1 MYYLGVL
8 DGIDKQTL
16 HDRMDRL
23 LDLTNLL
30 HAKRKKVRALSGGM
44 KRRLGIAQC
53 LLNDPPIFV
62 VDEPTAGLDPE
73 ERIRFR
79 NLLSD
84 LAEDK
89 TVLLSTHIAS
99 DIESSS
105 SHIGI
110 LENGA
115 ILYQGEVKDLLHT
128 AKEVSYETDLPRHEL
143 AAFKKRYLVYEQKDT
158 AQGLRL
164 RFLCYSQPE
173 KDFRAVAPSLEAAY
187 LNVLHSDQRKP

>member
-16 HDRMDRL
+16 HDRTDRL

-53 LLNDPPIFV
+53 LLNDPPILV

-84 LAEDK
+84 LA
-89 TVLLSTHIAS
+89 
-99 DIESSS
+99 
-105 SHIGI
+105 
-110 LENGA
+110 
-115 ILYQGEVKDLLHT
+115 
-128 AKEVSYETDLPRHEL
+128 
-143 AAFKKRYLVYEQKDT
+143 
-158 AQGLRL
+158 
-164 RFLCYSQPE
+164 
-173 KDFRAVAPSLEAAY
+173 
-187 LNVLHSDQRKP
+187 

>member
-53 LLNDPPIFV
+53 LLNDPPILV

-84 LAEDK
+84 SEDK
-89 TVLLSTHIAS
+89 TVLLSTYIAN

-105 SHIGI
+105 SYIGI
-110 LENGA
+110 RKNGDSLSGRGKRPFA
-115 ILYQGEVKDLLHT
+115 YGQRGKLRNRF
-128 AKEVSYETDLPRHEL
+128 ALP
-143 AAFKKRYLVYEQKDT
+143 
-158 AQGLRL
+158 
-164 RFLCYSQPE
+164 
-173 KDFRAVAPSLEAAY
+173 
-187 LNVLHSDQRKP
+187 